1 MASVHGKDLPIST
14 KQSIEIC
21 NFIRGRD
28 LQKAKDIMEK
38 VINFKI
44 AVPYRRFNKDTGHKK
59 RRVGAGRYPIKACK
73 EILRLLESLEV
84 NAQNKGL
91 DTASLFISSIIPNK
105 GAKVMRYGRKR
116 AVMKLTHIK
125 ITAEERVKKKE
136 GKKETKP
143 EAKKETKPEVK
154 KEEKKT
160 EVKEEKQEVKKPK
173 ETKKPEA
180 KND

>member
-1 MASVHGKDLPIST
+1 MASVYGKDLPIST

-21 NFIRGRD
+21 NFLRGRD
-28 LQKAKDIMEK
+28 LQKSKEILEK
-38 VINFKI
+38 VIILKL
-44 AVPYRRFNKDTGHKK
+44 AVPYRRFNRDTGHKK
-59 RRVGAGRYPIKACK
+59 RRVGAGRYPVKACK

-91 DTASLFISSIIPNK
+91 DTAALFISSIVPNK

-136 GKKETKP
+136 EKKE
-143 EAKKETKPEVK
+143 AKPEVK
-154 KEEKKT
+154 KEEKT

-180 KND
+180 KK